1 MKPIWSQTTENTCKS
16 LISVL
21 IMSWHQSGGSIGADA
36 CVLAA
41 RDSTRPPHRRPIKAA
56 PHQLRIRL
64 SLTTFR
70 RMARWQSCGAS
81 FLPTHFIIYS
91 FIAVIFVLSHP
102 RRLSLS
108 PPSSIRQLV
117 SPTSSQIYSQPS
129 AVAIDISVLRN
140 YLHIHFVVFSHR
152 PTINFEIPSPLI
164 RF

>member
-1 MKPIWSQTTENTCKS
+1 MT
-16 LISVL
+16 SVRWKHRCGRL
-21 IMSWHQSGGSIGADA
+21 RAG
-36 CVLAA
+36 C
-41 RDSTRPPHRRPIKAA
+41 TRSPPPPTPSRRPIEAP

-64 SLTTFR
+64 SPMTFR
-70 RMARWQSCGAS
+70 RLAPGQLCGAPFS
-81 FLPTHFIIYS
+81 PTHFIIYS
-91 FIAVIFVLSHP
+91 FISVIFVLSHP

-129 AVAIDISVLRN
+129 AVAIDISVLWN

-152 PTINFEIPSPLI
+152 PKINFEIPSPLI